1 MPMTLGIFA
10 RTFTRPTVEE
20 NLDAAVRYGLHMI
33 QFNMSC
39 AGLPTLPDSIE
50 PSLIARICTQ
60 AAMRGITI
68 SAVSGTYNMIHPD
81 LSLRKANLQ
90 RFRVLAAACKGI
102 GSSII
107 TLCTGT
113 RDTTDMWR
121 WHPDNTSGRAWT
133 DLCSAMG
140 GALQIAED
148 EDITLA
154 FEPEQANVIHS
165 AFQAR
170 LLLDTMRSARLKV
183 IIDPVNLFT
192 PGSTQNVSDILE
204 RAFAILGSDIIMA
217 HAKDRLPDGTV
228 TAAGMGVL
236 DFDLYLRLLRSINFT
251 GPLILHGLDE
261 AQVPAAVCFLSAKL
275 HA

>member
-1 MPMTLGIFA
+1 MSMTLGIFA
-10 RTFTRPTVEE
+10 RTFARPTLEE
-20 NLDAAVRYGLHMI
+20 NLDAAVHYGLHMV
-33 QFNMSC
+33 QFNMLC

-50 PSLIARICTQ
+50 PSLAARICKES
-60 AAMRGITI
+60 AARGIAI
-68 SAVSGTYNMIHPD
+68 SALSGTYNMIHPD
-81 LSLRKANLQ
+81 LSLRRVNLQ
-90 RFRVLAAACKGI
+90 RLRVLAAACKSI

-148 EDITLA
+148 EGITLA
-154 FEPEQANVIHS
+154 IEPEQVNVVHS

-170 LLLDTMRSARLKV
+170 LLLDTMRSARLKI
-183 IIDPVNLFT
+183 IIDPANLFT
-192 PGSTQNVSDILE
+192 PGSTQDVPDILE

-236 DFDLYLRLLRSINFT
+236 DFDHYLHLLRSINFT

-261 AQVPAAVCFLSAKL
+261 AQVPEAVHFLSMKL
-275 HA
+275 